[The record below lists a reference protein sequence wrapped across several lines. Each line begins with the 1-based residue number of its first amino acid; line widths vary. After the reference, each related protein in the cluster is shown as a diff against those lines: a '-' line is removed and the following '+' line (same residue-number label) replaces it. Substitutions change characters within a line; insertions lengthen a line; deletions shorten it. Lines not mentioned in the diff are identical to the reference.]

1 MIWLSNI
8 LTLSVPDNGYF
19 SERTNFDV
27 CGFFLVFF
35 ICVIFI
41 PRFFELTINSE
52 KRVIN
57 YLYHEAMQREL
68 LLTNNL
74 LEQEFLIVGLKSTL

>member
-1 MIWLSNI
+1 MVISVNALI
-8 LTLSVPDNGYF
+8 LMSA
-19 SERTNFDV
+19 
-27 CGFFLVFF
+27 GFFFGFF

-57 YLYHEAMQREL
+57 YLYHEAMQY
-68 LLTNNL
+68 NIW
-74 LEQEFLIVGLKSTL
+74 IVVYCTTLWG